1 MNQSVKKCII
11 IDDEPAA
18 HYVLANYIKQNPL
31 LELVF
36 QGYNGVEAMQYLEN
50 NTPDLMFLDID
61 MPQISGIEMLQKL
74 AKPPRTIL
82 TTAYSEFAL
91 ESYEYGVLDY
101 LLKPI
106 FYPRFL
112 KAIERFFE
120 LESNVTAAEPEELI
134 TTSISVK
141 VDSDIIDI
149 DVDAILYAQS
159 YGNYVKIFTQKR
171 NYLATITTNEFEKC
185 LPSSLFMRAHKSYI
199 IALNKVEEVM
209 KDHVT
214 IKNMP
219 IPIGITYRREL
230 ADKLRLICK
239 NKTNE

>member
-1 MNQSVKKCII
+1 MSQFVKKCII

-18 HYVLANYIKQNPL
+18 HYVLANYISQNPS

-36 QGYNGVEAMQYLEN
+36 QGYNGVEALEYLEN
-50 NTPDLMFLDID
+50 NSIDLMFLDID
-61 MPQISGIEMLQKL
+61 MPEISGIEMLQKL

-106 FYPRFL
+106 YYPRFV

-120 LESNVTAAEPEELI
+120 LDGNVQEPEKAEELI
-134 TTSISVK
+134 GSIHVK
-141 VDSDIIDI
+141 VDSDTLAIELNS
-149 DVDAILYAQS
+149 ILYAQS

-171 NYLATITTNEFEKC
+171 NYLATITTNDLERM
-185 LPSSLFMRAHKSYI
+185 LPSSQFMRAHKSYI
-199 IALNKVEEVM
+199 IALDKVDEVM
-209 KDHVT
+209 KDHVV
-214 IKNMP
+214 IKRNP

-230 ADKLRLICK
+230 AEKLKHLIK
-239 NKTNE
+239 N

>member
-1 MNQSVKKCII
+1 MSQSVKKCII
-11 IDDEPAA
+11 VDDEPAA
-18 HYVLANYIKQNPL
+18 HYVLANYISQNPL

-36 QGYNGVEAMQYLEN
+36 QAYNGVEALEYLEN
-50 NTPDLMFLDID
+50 NSIDLMFLDID
-61 MPQISGIEMLQKL
+61 MPEISGIEMLQQL

-106 FYPRFL
+106 FYPRFV

-120 LESNVTAAEPEELI
+120 LDGPIAEPEAAEEV
-134 TTSISVK
+134 TGSIHVK
-141 VDSDIIDI
+141 VDSDTIPIELNG
-149 DVDAILYAQS
+149 ILYAQS

-171 NYLATITTNEFEKC
+171 NYLATITTNDLEKM
-185 LPSSLFMRAHKSYI
+185 LPSSQFMRAHKSYI
-199 IALNKVEEVM
+199 IALDKVDEVM
-209 KDHVT
+209 KDHVV
-214 IKNMP
+214 IKRNP

-230 ADKLRLICK
+230 AEKLKHLIK
-239 NKTNE
+239 N

>member
-1 MNQSVKKCII
+1 
-11 IDDEPAA
+11 
-18 HYVLANYIKQNPL
+18 
-31 LELVF
+31 
-36 QGYNGVEAMQYLEN
+36 
-50 NTPDLMFLDID
+50 MFLDID

-120 LESNVTAAEPEELI
+120 LEGNVPAAEPEEEV

-199 IALNKVEEVM
+199 IALNKIEEVM